1 MYSLPVPKFFAND
14 PKTQMTLSLMNS
26 FVHSGRSRLL
36 MLTQIFFASKN
47 LLAVLA
53 SKKLNNH

>member
-1 MYSLPVPKFFAND
+1 MYSLPVPKFCAND